1 MTILELQHS
10 LICVGSLEKYRK
22 SLLYLFGTLISV
34 IMKIVLFLNLFF
46 CRKMMILLYEEGLRV
61 VIHTSNL
68 VEKDWYQK
76 TQG

>member
-1 MTILELQHS
+1 
-10 LICVGSLEKYRK
+10 
-22 SLLYLFGTLISV
+22 
-34 IMKIVLFLNLFF
+34 
-46 CRKMMILLYEEGLRV
+46 MILLYEEGLRV